1 MKRSSGLV
9 RFAVSLASVLTL
21 SLLAFS
27 EAAVHAQAP
36 PRRYN
41 LISVVTDDQADWSVG
56 VYGNRQSRTPN
67 MDRLAREGAL
77 FTNAF
82 TVTPVC
88 SPSRASL
95 LTGRYGTQLGITD
108 WITPEEA
115 RDGLGL
121 PVGVTTWPEILQRH
135 GYVTGLIGKWH
146 LGEMPQF
153 HPTRRGYQHF
163 LGFLGGGNRP
173 INPLLEVSGKTEQLT
188 GSLPDILTDDAMK
201 FVEANR
207 QKAFALSLH
216 YRAPHLPYGPVPQAD
231 SEPFKDLDPAIPS
244 FKGSDDQQVKRLT
257 REYYASVH
265 SIDRNLG
272 RLLAHLDTLGLA
284 DKTIIVFT
292 SDHGYNIGHHGL
304 HTKGNGHWMAG
315 GVTGPKRPNM
325 FDTSIRIPLLVR
337 WPGVVKP
344 GTVITAVVSNLDT
357 FATVLG
363 MLDLPLPPDVKQEG
377 VDFSPL
383 LRGQTVTGWRD
394 TLYGQYDLHNGG
406 LAFMRMIRTAEW
418 KLVRHHL
425 TNLLD
430 ELYDL
435 KNDPGETHNL
445 YRDPTYRDVRGQLQ
459 QRLTAWQ
466 QSIGDPLL
474 KPTPGKIV
482 PATSGR
488 KP

>member
-1 MKRSSGLV
+1 MKRSYRLVWSG
-9 RFAVSLASVLTL
+9 VSVPSVLAL
-21 SLLAFS
+21 CLLAFD
-27 EAAVHAQAP
+27 AVAVHAQTP
-36 PRRYN
+36 QLRYN
-41 LISVVTDDQADWSVG
+41 LISIVTDDQASWSIG
-56 VYGNRQSRTPN
+56 AYGNRDSRTPN

-77 FTNAF
+77 FTNAL

-88 SPSRASL
+88 SPSRASF

-108 WITPEEA
+108 WITPQEA

-121 PVGVTTWPEILQRH
+121 PVGATTWPEVLQRH

-146 LGEMPQF
+146 LGELPQF
-153 HPTRRGYQHF
+153 HPTRRGHHHF

-173 INPLLEVSGKTEQLT
+173 MNPTLEVSGKNEQLT
-188 GSLPDILTDDAMK
+188 GALPDILTDDAMK

-207 QKAFALSLH
+207 QKAFSLSLH

-244 FKGSDDQQVKRLT
+244 FKGNDDQQVKRLT
-257 REYYASVH
+257 RDYYASVH
-265 SIDRNLG
+265 SVDRNLG

-284 DKTIIVFT
+284 EKTIIVFT

-304 HTKGNGHWMAG
+304 HTKGNGQWMAG

-325 FDTSIRIPLLVR
+325 FETSIRIPLLVR

-344 GTVITAVVSNLDT
+344 GTIINEVVSNLDT

-363 MLDLPLPPDVKQEG
+363 MLELPLPPNVKHEG

-383 LRGQTVTGWRD
+383 LRGQMVTGWRNA
-394 TLYGQYDLHNGG
+394 LYGQYDLHNGG

-435 KNDPGETHNL
+435 RNDPGETQNL
-445 YRDPTYRDVRGQLQ
+445 YNDPKHRDVRAQLQ
-459 QRLTAWQ
+459 QRLTTWQ
-466 QSIGDPLL
+466 QSINDPLL
-474 KPTPGKIV
+474 ERQGPVTH
-482 PATSGR
+482 
-488 KP
+488 